1 MVGIGLRDFDDKT
14 GLTTDNLFRNAQVG
28 AQLWTT
34 KPLGENAGNLKA
46 GGTVAHR
53 RCYLGFGV
61 VGQSIRTAIP
71 GRTSGDGGL
80 FNCAKTL

>member
-1 MVGIGLRDFDDKT
+1 MVGIGLRDLDDEA
-14 GLTTDNLFRNAQVG
+14 GLAANNLFRDAQVG
-28 AQLWTT
+28 AQLWTAKT
-34 KPLGENAGNLKA
+34 FGENTGNLEA

-53 RCYLGFGV
+53 RYYLGFGV
-61 VGQSIRTAIP
+61 AGQSIRTAIP